1 MEHILKYFPELT
13 DVQRNQ
19 LAQLETLYPE
29 WNAKINV
36 ISRKDIENLE
46 VNHILHS
53 LGLVRFVKF
62 TPGTRVMD
70 LGTGGG
76 FPGIPLAVYYPDV
89 SFHLVDRIG
98 KKLKVAQDIAERIGL
113 TNVTFQHGDVKE
125 VKGKFDFVVS
135 RAVMDLGDM
144 VPLVKRYIDSEDR
157 NAVPNGLLCLKGGDL
172 SDEISKGESYF
183 DFFFLTFFFRFW
195 LPKMS
200 SSYSSESSFAL
211 SRPTYSILTM
221 HQMPPIR
228 SFSLCTT
235 RSEGTSNGSIFRF
248 VNRATYLSSR
258 SSNTTVILSMMVYC
272 PFSLILDFTY
282 SLWSG
287 RT

>member
-1 MEHILKYFPELT
+1 MDYILKYFPELT
-13 DVQRNQ
+13 EKQCQ
-19 LAQLETLYPE
+19 QMTLLETLYPE

-36 ISRKDIENLE
+36 ISRKDIDNLE

-53 LGLVRFVKF
+53 LGLVKFVKF

-76 FPGIPLAVYYPDV
+76 FPGIPLAIYYPDV
-89 SFHLVDRIG
+89 TFHLVDRIG

-144 VPLVKRYIDSEDR
+144 VPLVKRFIDSEDR

-172 SDEISKGESYF
+172 TGEVQKFKNQVLIDELSNYF
-183 DFFFLTFFFRFW
+183 KEEFFKTKKILY
-195 LPKMS
+195 LP
-200 SSYSSESSFAL
+200 L
-211 SRPTYSILTM
+211 
-221 HQMPPIR
+221 
-228 SFSLCTT
+228 
-235 RSEGTSNGSIFRF
+235 
-248 VNRATYLSSR
+248 
-258 SSNTTVILSMMVYC
+258 
-272 PFSLILDFTY
+272 
-282 SLWSG
+282 
-287 RT
+287 

>member
-89 SFHLVDRIG
+89 TFHLVDRIG

-144 VPLVKRYIDSEDR
+144 VPLVKRFIDSEDR

-172 SDEISKGESYF
+172 SDEISKYRNKVLIDELSSYF
-183 DFFFLTFFFRFW
+183 KEDFFKTKKILY
-195 LPKMS
+195 LP
-200 SSYSSESSFAL
+200 L
-211 SRPTYSILTM
+211 
-221 HQMPPIR
+221 
-228 SFSLCTT
+228 
-235 RSEGTSNGSIFRF
+235 
-248 VNRATYLSSR
+248 
-258 SSNTTVILSMMVYC
+258 
-272 PFSLILDFTY
+272 
-282 SLWSG
+282 
-287 RT
+287 

>member
-144 VPLVKRYIDSEDR
+144 VPLVKRFIDSEDR
-157 NAVPNGLLCLKGGDL
+157 NAIPNGLLCLKGGDL
-172 SDEISKGESYF
+172 SGEISKYRNKVLIDELSSYF
-183 DFFFLTFFFRFW
+183 KEEFFKTKKVLY
-195 LPKMS
+195 LP
-200 SSYSSESSFAL
+200 L
-211 SRPTYSILTM
+211 
-221 HQMPPIR
+221 
-228 SFSLCTT
+228 
-235 RSEGTSNGSIFRF
+235 
-248 VNRATYLSSR
+248 
-258 SSNTTVILSMMVYC
+258 
-272 PFSLILDFTY
+272 
-282 SLWSG
+282 
-287 RT
+287 

>member
-1 MEHILKYFPELT
+1 MDYILKYFPEFT
-13 DVQRNQ
+13 EVQRQQMSQ
-19 LAQLETLYPE
+19 LLTLYPE

-36 ISRKDIENLE
+36 ISRKDIDNLE

-53 LGLVRFVKF
+53 LGLVKFVKF

-76 FPGIPLAVYYPDV
+76 FPGIPLAIYYPEV

-113 TNVTFQHGDVKE
+113 INVTFQHGDVKE

-144 VPLVKRYIDSEDR
+144 VPLVKRFIDNEDR

-172 SDEISKGESYF
+172 SGEISKYRSKVLIDELSSYF
-183 DFFFLTFFFRFW
+183 KEEFFKTKKVLY
-195 LPKMS
+195 LP
-200 SSYSSESSFAL
+200 L
-211 SRPTYSILTM
+211 
-221 HQMPPIR
+221 
-228 SFSLCTT
+228 
-235 RSEGTSNGSIFRF
+235 
-248 VNRATYLSSR
+248 
-258 SSNTTVILSMMVYC
+258 
-272 PFSLILDFTY
+272 
-282 SLWSG
+282 
-287 RT
+287 